1 VLLRGTCFD
10 ATTGVSLMHL
20 KNCKQVTH
28 FEIAQLSKLLPAV
41 VKFACEGLNLLVDD
55 LVSAYIAALCKG
67 LATDV
72 ATVGTLAC
80 VSSLVGL

>member
-1 VLLRGTCFD
+1 MLRGTCFD
-10 ATTGVSLMHL
+10 ATTSVSLKFVKDH
-20 KNCKQVTH
+20 KQVTH

-41 VKFACEGLNLLVDD
+41 IEFACEGLDLLVDD
-55 LVSAYIAALCKG
+55 FVSTYVAALCKG

-80 VSSLVGL
+80 VSSLMCL